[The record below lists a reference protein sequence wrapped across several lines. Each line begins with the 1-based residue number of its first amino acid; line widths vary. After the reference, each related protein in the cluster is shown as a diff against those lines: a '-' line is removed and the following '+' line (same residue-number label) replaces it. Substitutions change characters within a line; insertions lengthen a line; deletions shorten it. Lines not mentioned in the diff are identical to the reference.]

1 MEIIELTYKYADKL
15 IAFHNRNNFEF
26 FKPHEFDMA
35 AIRDILTSKKRD
47 KYYIVVFHDDV
58 IAYGVLRGMD
68 EGYSIPSLGIGID
81 KNFQH
86 LGLGRLFMGFLE
98 MSCKLC
104 GYKNIR
110 LRVLKENT
118 AAAKFYRDLGYNLSY
133 YDEKHFLGVKTL

>member
-15 IAFHNRNNFEF
+15 IEFYNYNQFEY
-26 FKPHEFDMA
+26 FKPHEFDYA
-35 AIRDILTSKKRD
+35 TIRDILVNKKRD
-47 KYYIVVFHDDV
+47 KYYIVVFQDNI

-81 KNFQH
+81 KDYQRT
-86 LGLGRLFMGFLE
+86 GLGRLFMGFLE

-104 GYKNIR
+104 GYKNLR

-118 AAAKFYRDLGYNLSY
+118 NAIKFYKDLGYDLSF
-133 YDEKHFLGVKTL
+133 YDEKHLIGIKKL